1 MALST
6 LIRGSDQTADFEGA
20 TYKRRS
26 DFVLGATLSANDEIL
41 LWPTDQGGD
50 GFYYQWLGAFPKNVP
65 AGSTPASSGGIGST
79 TWAIVPATPRVI
91 VAATIADL
99 RKVDPRKSTTVQTL
113 GYYVI
118 GDQGQGLYRFDS
130 TDTASADDG
139 GTVIVGLANS
149 RWKLV
154 YDDRISVRQ
163 FGAKGDFNRISG
175 TGTNDGA
182 ALQRCHDNTP
192 RGVKVFYPLGLYY
205 TTTTIF
211 MNGGSNVEFQSRAT
225 TTNEAYC
232 AIVGATALDGVVHC
246 RLGDTTFSGQY
257 LNMVVTRT
265 GSNWPATA
273 RGLIC
278 SGVDQQVFQDCASY
292 AHGIA
297 VHVNGQLNPTFERLN
312 TWNCN
317 GYHVK
322 ISNCVEPRFL
332 NCRFGRNGGADQVSD
347 SYILIDGS
355 GGISVDTVDFTSCQ
369 FNQSGQLT
377 NSVIRVINY
386 NNPNGIFTFTGCH
399 MEGWKTYI
407 LNIDATTARLQRMKF
422 VGCTGTSDIAAQFMG
437 GNVSVVEDFQITG
450 CTLAVTM
457 TFDQVV
463 SASMN
468 SSHLAGPLVI
478 NRGQTIIMG
487 NRITGSVTLT
497 GVAGDKLVLIGNVLA
512 SNPNDNF
519 VGTRAVM
526 GNVV

>member
-6 LIRGSDQTADFEGA
+6 LTRGSDQTADFEGA

-26 DFVLGATLSANDEIL
+26 DFVLGATLSATDEIL

-50 GFYYQWLGAFPKNVP
+50 GFYYQWLGGFPKNVP
-65 AGSTPASSGGIGST
+65 AGSTPASSGGISST

-91 VAATIADL
+91 VAATLADL
-99 RKVDPRKSTTVQTL
+99 RKVDARKSTTVQTL

-130 TDTASADDG
+130 ADTTSADNG
-139 GTVIVGLANS
+139 GTIIVGLANS

-163 FGAKGDFNRISG
+163 FGARGNYTKASN
-175 TGTNDGA
+175 TGSDDA
-182 ALQRCHDNTP
+182 DILQRAHDNTP
-192 RGVKVFYPLGLYY
+192 RGVTVFYPLGLYY
-205 TTTTIF
+205 VTKRVYW
-211 MNGGSNVEFQSRAT
+211 NGGSSVVFQSRAT
-225 TTNEAYC
+225 STDQAYC
-232 AIVGATALDGVVHC
+232 AIVGALALDGVVES
-246 RLGDTTFSGQY
+246 RIGDSTFSTKVE
-257 LNMVVTRT
+257 NAVVTRQI
-265 GSNWPATA
+265 GSTSDSV

-278 SGVDQQVFQDCASY
+278 SGVDQQVFVDCASY
-292 AHGIA
+292 HHGIP
-297 VHVNGQLNPTFERLN
+297 VHVNGQLAPVFERLN
-312 TWNCN
+312 TWDTN
-317 GYHVK
+317 GAHVK

-332 NCRFGRNGGADQVSD
+332 NCRFGRNGGADRLSD
-347 SYILIDGS
+347 CYILIDGA

-377 NSVIRVINY
+377 NSAIRVTNY

-407 LNIDATTARLQRMKF
+407 LNIDASTARLQRVKF

-468 SSHLAGPLVI
+468 SSHLAGPLVV